1 MLIIPAIDLRQG
13 KVVNLRQG
21 KVSEETAY
29 SDNPIEI
36 ADRWIQEGATRLH
49 IVDLDGAFRGSPT
62 NGQIVKK
69 IKNKH
74 PKIEIQLGGGIR
86 TKQDILSYLKAGVD
100 FLILGTKAVTSPD
113 FLKEICFEFPGK
125 IILGLDALDGKVAIH
140 GWEEITKIDTHFL
153 ASEAAK
159 LGVVA
164 IIFTDIAS
172 DGMMQ
177 GLNLKAT
184 KDLAENVSVPIIA
197 SGGVRDL
204 GDVEALAMASLSL
217 DSSISGVIL
226 GRSLYEKTLTVS
238 GAIKKTTEISEKAL
252 KGASF

>member
-1 MLIIPAIDLRQG
+1 LLIIPAIDLRQG

-29 SDNPIEI
+29 SDNPINI
-36 ADRWIQEGATRLH
+36 ADRWIGEGATRLH
-49 IVDLDGAFRGSPT
+49 IVDLDGAFKGSPI

-69 IKNKH
+69 IKNKY
-74 PKIEIQLGGGIR
+74 PEIEIQLGGGIR
-86 TKQDILSYLKAGVD
+86 TKQDIESYLEAGVD
-100 FLILGTKAVTSPD
+100 FLILGTKAVTAPD
-113 FLKEICFEFPGK
+113 FLNQICCEFPGK
-125 IILGLDALDGKVAIH
+125 IILGLDALDGKVATH
-140 GWEEITKIDTHFL
+140 GWEEITQIETYEF
-153 ASEAAK
+153 AGEAAK
-159 LGVVA
+159 SGVVA

-184 KDLAENVSVPIIA
+184 IDLAEKVSVPIIA

-204 GDVEALAMASLSL
+204 EDIEALGMANQGL
-217 DSSISGVIL
+217 DSAISGVIL

-238 GAIKKTTEISEKAL
+238 QAIKKTAEIKKTGLQERP
-252 KGASF
+252 

>member
-21 KVSEETAY
+21 KVNEETAY

-36 ADRWIQEGATRLH
+36 ADRWIEEGATRLH
-49 IVDLDGAFRGSPT
+49 IVDLDGAFKGSPT

-69 IKNKH
+69 IKNKY

-86 TKQDILSYLKAGVD
+86 TKQDIVGYLNAGVD
-100 FLILGTKAVTSPD
+100 FLILGTKAVTAPD
-113 FLKEICFEFPGK
+113 FVNEICSEFPGK
-125 IILGLDALDGKVAIH
+125 IILGLDALDGKVATH
-140 GWEEITKIDTHFL
+140 GWEEITQVDIYEFAL
-153 ASEAAK
+153 EAAN

-164 IIFTDIAS
+164 IIFTDISS

-184 KDLAENVSVPIIA
+184 VDLAKKVPVPIIA

-204 GDVEALAMASLSL
+204 YDIEALSMANQGL
-217 DSSISGVIL
+217 DSAISGVIL
-226 GRSLYEKTLTVS
+226 GRSLYEKTLTVAE
-238 GAIKKTTEISEKAL
+238 AIKKSAETI
-252 KGASF
+252 

>member
-1 MLIIPAIDLRQG
+1 MIIPAIDLRQG

-21 KVSEETAY
+21 KVNEETAY

-36 ADRWIQEGATRLH
+36 ADRWIEEGATRLH
-49 IVDLDGAFRGSPT
+49 IVDLDGAFKGSPT

-69 IKNKH
+69 IKNKY

-86 TKQDILSYLKAGVD
+86 TKQDIVGYLNAGVD
-100 FLILGTKAVTSPD
+100 FLILGTKAVTAPD
-113 FLKEICFEFPGK
+113 FLNEICSEFPGK
-125 IILGLDALDGKVAIH
+125 IILGLDALDGKVATH
-140 GWEEITKIDTHFL
+140 GWEEITQIDIYEF
-153 ASEAAK
+153 AREAAN

-164 IIFTDIAS
+164 IIFTDISS

-177 GLNLKAT
+177 GLNLKVT
-184 KDLAENVSVPIIA
+184 VDLAKKAPVPIIA

-204 GDVEALAMASLSL
+204 DDIEALSLANQGLHSA
-217 DSSISGVIL
+217 ISGVIL

-238 GAIKKTTEISEKAL
+238 EAIKRTAEISETVGKNV
-252 KGASF
+252 SS

>member
-21 KVSEETAY
+21 KVNEETAY
-29 SDNPIEI
+29 SDNPIKI
-36 ADRWIQEGATRLH
+36 ADRWIEEGATRLH
-49 IVDLDGAFRGSPT
+49 IVDLDGAFKGSPT

-69 IKNKH
+69 IKNKY

-86 TKQDILSYLKAGVD
+86 TKQDILGYLNAGVD
-100 FLILGTKAVTSPD
+100 FLILGTKAVTAPD
-113 FLKEICFEFPGK
+113 FLNEICSEFPGK
-125 IILGLDALDGKVAIH
+125 IILGLDALDGKVATH
-140 GWEEITKIDTHFL
+140 GWEEITQIDTYEF

-159 LGVVA
+159 SGVVA

-184 KDLAENVSVPIIA
+184 IDLAEKVSVPIIA
-197 SGGVRDL
+197 SGGVRGLD
-204 GDVEALAMASLSL
+204 DIEALGMANQGL
-217 DSSISGVIL
+217 DSAISGVIL

-238 GAIKKTTEISEKAL
+238 QAIKKTAEISKPAL
-252 KGASF
+252 KERR

>member
-1 MLIIPAIDLRQG
+1 MIIPAIDLRQG

-21 KVSEETAY
+21 KVNEETAY
-29 SDNPIEI
+29 SDNPIKI
-36 ADRWIQEGATRLH
+36 ADRWIEEGATRLH
-49 IVDLDGAFRGSPT
+49 IVDLDGAFKGSPI

-74 PKIEIQLGGGIR
+74 PTIEIQLGGGIR
-86 TKQDILSYLKAGVD
+86 TKQDIVGYLGAGVD
-100 FLILGTKAVTSPD
+100 FLILGTKAVTAPD
-113 FLKEICFEFPGK
+113 FLNEICSEFPGK
-125 IILGLDALDGKVAIH
+125 IILGLDALDGKVATH
-140 GWEEITKIDTHFL
+140 GWEEITQIETYEF
-153 ASEAAK
+153 AGEAAK
-159 LGVVA
+159 SGVVA

-184 KDLAENVSVPIIA
+184 IDLAEKVSVPIIA

-204 GDVEALAMASLSL
+204 EDIEALGMANQGL
-217 DSSISGVIL
+217 DSAISGVIL

-238 GAIKKTTEISEKAL
+238 QAIKKTAEISKTAHKERR
-252 KGASF
+252 